1 MSLFGKREPSGY
13 TLRRADM
20 GVALRIRGD
29 QVDPNML
36 VIVHQ
41 GVPYVRLGERDDDGF
56 EIYRE
61 GHLTHVYRS
70 HGE

>member
-1 MSLFGKREPSGY
+1 MLFGKREPAGY

-29 QVDPNML
+29 QVEPETL
-36 VIVHQ
+36 VIVYQ
-41 GVPYVRLGERDDDGF
+41 DVPFVRMGQLDDDGF